1 MSDTP
6 YEFQEYPKWVTL
18 DGQEPV
24 LCEDAK
30 AERKL
35 KKAAAPVD
43 ETPTE

>member
-1 MSDTP
+1 MDDTP
-6 YEFQEYPKWVTL
+6 YEFQEFPKWVTVG
-18 DGQEPV
+18 DAEPV

-35 KKAAAPVD
+35 KKAATTE